1 MGETPASGAGCPVTD
16 EMIDGWE
23 RALGRDEWP
32 SGWVNVGEIVE
43 GKLPDCNDCR
53 VLADGGTITD
63 EDIERECAEYESG
76 TWEGHLA
83 NLRVS
88 ERERSILSD
97 IGDYRAG
104 RLETYSVDEVR
115 AHCGLDD

>member
-32 SGWVNVGEIVE
+32 SGRVNVGEIVE
-43 GKLPDCNDCR
+43 GKLSNVHR
-53 VLADGGTITD
+53 LADGGAITD

-76 TWEGHLA
+76 TWDGRFV
-83 NLRVS
+83 NLRVG
-88 ERERSILSD
+88 EHSILKD
-97 IGDYRAG
+97 IEDYRAG
-104 RLETYSVDEVR
+104 RLETYSIDEVR
-115 AHCGLDD
+115 THCGLDD